1 MFVFFRWIIPVVAVG
16 TFILVTFL
24 TMHIIQYTKYRVT
37 QKSVITDQQQTSDKN
52 QVSISSIF
60 NLNCYSRVYQTEV
73 NMVVPISL
81 LHTKK
86 QIITQSTQSYGRLN
100 FRFWGV
106 VMVIT
111 NAWTSAVVPF
121 EVREDNSEL
130 EPKWRELKPVN
141 TIKQKVVIAVVCHA
155 EFKSSLYFG
164 LTLIL
169 HRVLTIFRPMTW
181 RLLQVSYKT
190 PVF

>member
-52 QVSISSIF
+52 QVSVSSIF

-86 QIITQSTQSYGRLN
+86 QIITHSTLLYGRLN

-106 VMVIT
+106 VMEIT

-121 EVREDNSEL
+121 EVREDNSKL
-130 EPKWRELKPVN
+130 EPKNEEN
-141 TIKQKVVIAVVCHA
+141 
-155 EFKSSLYFG
+155 
-164 LTLIL
+164 
-169 HRVLTIFRPMTW
+169 
-181 RLLQVSYKT
+181 
-190 PVF
+190 